1 MRKKRVELFDEEL
14 KIFKEE
20 RELLKKEDLVI
31 DEVIESNKKLLRAYK
46 DLIDQSKLSTKI
58 SDKLIFGLNEN
69 YTEILDENKVLLTK
83 VRAYENSLLNRVF
96 KKKEKKTQ

>member
-1 MRKKRVELFDEEL
+1 MRKKRVELFDVEL

-20 RELLKKEDLVI
+20 RELLKKENLVI
-31 DEVIESNKKLLRAYK
+31 EEVIESNKRLLRAYK

-69 YTEILDENKVLLTK
+69 YSEVLDENKVLLTK

-96 KKKEKKTQ
+96 KKKEKKTR

>member
-1 MRKKRVELFDEEL
+1 MRKKRVELFDVEL

-20 RELLKKEDLVI
+20 RELLKKENLVI
-31 DEVIESNKKLLRAYK
+31 EEVIESNKRLLRAYK

-69 YTEILDENKVLLTK
+69 YSEILDENKVLLTT

>member
-31 DEVIESNKKLLRAYK
+31 EEVIESNKKLLRAYK

>member
-1 MRKKRVELFDEEL
+1 MRKKRVELFDVEL

-20 RELLKKEDLVI
+20 RELLKKENLVI
-31 DEVIESNKKLLRAYK
+31 EEVIESNKRLLRAYK

-69 YTEILDENKVLLTK
+69 YSEILDENLKD
-83 VRAYENSLLNRVF
+83 LLN
-96 KKKEKKTQ
+96 

>member
-1 MRKKRVELFDEEL
+1 MARKRKRVELFGDEV

-20 RELLKKEDLVI
+20 KERLRKEDLTMEEAV
-31 DEVIESNKKLLRAYK
+31 ESSKRLLQAYK

-69 YTEILDENKVLLTK
+69 YSDLMDENKTLQDKIGKHESSFWSKLFNWK
-83 VRAYENSLLNRVF
+83 
-96 KKKEKKTQ
+96 

>member
-31 DEVIESNKKLLRAYK
+31 EEVIESNKKLLRAYK

-69 YTEILDENKVLLTK
+69 YSEILDENKVLLTK